1 MCSKMLT
8 MKDLYNSMR
17 SKGGAQHNICGD
29 ILGRIANLA
38 FVKTDLMLNLMGV
51 EI

>member
-17 SKGGAQHNICGD
+17 SKGGAQQNICGD
-29 ILGRIANLA
+29 ILGRIANVA
-38 FVKTDLMLNLMGV
+38 FVKTELMLNLKGV